1 MYSKSGGESRHHEGS
16 DSIIKCIGN
25 ALTVMVLLFSLST
38 AVAEGAAEEEKVTR
52 PEVWTEESHG
62 RTAKRDYDLVFPQD
76 SVSRLDIVFDPGEW
90 QIMMDDMT
98 EMYGEFGEMAHSIE
112 GNRSPPPRPPDG
124 PIHGFAEA
132 PLPPPDMPFPAG
144 AGPGGAGG
152 HELSIGGDRNPIW
165 VQATI
170 LFNGME
176 WTHAGV
182 RFKGNSSLAFTWG
195 EGVMKLPIKL
205 DFDEFESDFPE
216 VREQRFFGFRQLT
229 LSSNFMDSSL
239 LREKVTAD
247 IFRSAGVPAPHTAF
261 YRVYVDNGDGP
272 VYFGLYT
279 MVEVVDDTVIE
290 EQFDDDGGNVY
301 KPEGRGA
308 TFAEGSFTEAAFDKE
323 TNRAEED
330 WNDILRLFDVLHSDL
345 RTIDTTAWRRE
356 LESVFDVDGFLL
368 WLAVNVIVQNWDTYG
383 RSPHNYYLY
392 NDPATG
398 LLTWIPWDNNMALR
412 SDKGLMPVLTLD
424 LEDVN
429 RNWPLIRYFMD
440 DPVYRGKYMEN
451 LEFVLETAFDP
462 EVMTVRYRYLHDM
475 ISPFVIG
482 ENGEL
487 ADYTLLDSTEEFDAA
502 LEDLVDHV
510 SRRNLKVDAFLRL

>member
-1 MYSKSGGESRHHEGS
+1 M
-16 DSIIKCIGN
+16 
-25 ALTVMVLLFSLST
+25 LTLAVLILLTSFSTS
-38 AVAEGAAEEEKVTR
+38 VAEGAEVVEEVTH
-52 PEVWTEESHG
+52 PEGWTLVSHG
-62 RTAKRDYDLVFPQD
+62 RTAKPDYDLIFPQD
-76 SVSRLDIVFDPGEW
+76 SVNRLDIVFDSGEW

-98 EMYGEFGEMAHSIE
+98 DLCGEFGVMEHSTE
-112 GNRSPPPRPPDG
+112 GGGPPPARPADG
-124 PIHGFAEA
+124 PPHGFGDA
-132 PLPPPDMPFPAG
+132 PLPPPGMPILGG

-152 HELSIGGDRNPIW
+152 HELSIGGDRNPVW

-176 WTHAGV
+176 WTHVGV
-182 RFKGNSSLAFTWG
+182 RFKGNSSLTFTWG
-195 EGVMKLPIKL
+195 GGVMKLPLKL
-205 DFDEFESDFPE
+205 DFDEFEDDFPE
-216 VREQRFFGFRQLT
+216 VRDQRFFGFRQLT

-247 IFRSAGVPAPHTAF
+247 IFRAAGVPAPNTAF
-261 YRVYVDNGDGP
+261 YRIYVDNGDGP

-290 EQFDDDGGNVY
+290 EQFADDGGNVY

-308 TFAEGSFTEAAFDKE
+308 TFEEDSFSEEAFDKE

-330 WNDILRLFDVLHSDL
+330 WSDIHHLFDVLHSDL
-345 RTIDTTAWRRE
+345 RITDSPAWRRE
-356 LESVFDVDGFLL
+356 LESMFDVDGFLL

-392 NDPATG
+392 NDPATN

-429 RNWPLIRYFMD
+429 RNWPLIRYLMD
-440 DPVYRGKYMEN
+440 DPIYREKYLEN
-451 LEFVLETAFDP
+451 LEIVLETAFDT
-462 EVMTVRYRYLHDM
+462 EVMTARYRYFHDM

-487 ADYTLLDSTEEFDAA
+487 DGYTLPGCIYEFDAA
-502 LEDLVDHV
+502 REELVDHV
-510 SRRNLKVDAFLRL
+510 SRRNLEVDAFLRL

>member
-1 MYSKSGGESRHHEGS
+1 MR
-16 DSIIKCIGN
+16 DVLT
-25 ALTVMVLLFSLST
+25 LTVMTLLLSFST
-38 AVAEGAAEEEKVTR
+38 AIAEGDAGEEEVTR
-52 PEVWTEESHG
+52 PGAWTEISHG
-62 RTAKRDYDLVFPQD
+62 RTARPDYDLVFSQD
-76 SVSRLDIVFDPGEW
+76 SVSRLDIVFDPEEW

-98 EMYGEFGEMAHSIE
+98 ELCGEFGEMAHSIE
-112 GNRSPPPRPPDG
+112 GDGSPPPRPPDG
-124 PIHGFAEA
+124 PPHGLGNA
-132 PLPPPDMPFPAG
+132 PLPPQGMPFPAG

-152 HELSIGGDRNPIW
+152 HGLSIGGDRNPVW

-176 WTHAGV
+176 WTHVGV

-195 EGVMKLPIKL
+195 EGVMKLPMKL

-216 VREQRFFGFRQLT
+216 VRDQRFFGFRQLT

-247 IFRSAGVPAPHTAF
+247 IFRAAGVPAPHTAF
-261 YRVYVDNGDGP
+261 YRIYVDNGGGP

-290 EQFDDDGGNVY
+290 EQFTDDGGNVY

-308 TFAEGSFTEAAFDKE
+308 TFAENSFNEVAFDKE
-323 TNRAEED
+323 TNREEGD

-345 RTIDTTAWRRE
+345 RTIDTPAWRRD
-356 LESVFDVDGFLL
+356 LESLFDVDGFLL
-368 WLAVNVIVQNWDTYG
+368 WLAANVIVQNWDTYG

-440 DPVYRGKYMEN
+440 DPVYREKYMEN
-451 LEFVLETAFDP
+451 LEHVLETAFDP
-462 EVMTVRYRYLHDM
+462 EDMKDSYLHFHDM
-475 ISPFVIG
+475 ISQFVIG

-487 ADYTLLDSTEEFDAA
+487 EGYSLLECTDEFNEA
-502 LEDLVDHV
+502 LEELVDHA
-510 SRRNLKVDAFLRL
+510 SRRNLEVDAFLRL